1 MLYQRRTK
9 NAQIWGTSLL
19 SILQEGLRDTYPHPG
34 NDMAPG
40 GVLIQPATDRFVYSI
55 KIGSR
60 ADT

>member
-1 MLYQRRTK
+1 MLYQGRAK

-19 SILQEGLRDTYPHPG
+19 SIHQEGLRDTYPHPG
-34 NDMAPG
+34 KDMAPG
-40 GVLIQPATDRFVYSI
+40 GVLSLPATDRFVYSI